1 MTAVVLTGSGMTRLT
16 EQKTEKLCLIG
27 AIPNDHCNR
36 FGRAVE
42 RCVRTYRRLRERK
55 SAPEVE
61 AELAQIEKCIWRAL
75 RLLDHATWRAA
86 EFRRVLEDI
95 SARLH
100 HLSPAAQDYLDF
112 RHLKIQADG
121 VLAAWPDSTEPGVLI
136 DPVCFTSRDD
146 QVLALLDLLGAF
158 AAPVAKRQVRGQP
171 RKDLER
177 ALCHFMAAA
186 YSRDTG
192 RAASDSSTRF
202 LAVCLEIKRIY
213 QLDDWNPES
222 LARSARRPSAREQ

>member
-27 AIPNDHCNR
+27 AIPNDHCDR

-121 VLAAWPDSTEPGVLI
+121 G
-136 DPVCFTSRDD
+136 
-146 QVLALLDLLGAF
+146 
-158 AAPVAKRQVRGQP
+158 
-171 RKDLER
+171 
-177 ALCHFMAAA
+177 MAGF
-186 YSRDTG
+186 D
-192 RAASDSSTRF
+192 
-202 LAVCLEIKRIY
+202 
-213 QLDDWNPES
+213 
-222 LARSARRPSAREQ
+222 